1 MARPTPE
8 RPKGRETFPAGWW
21 KPPGV
26 ARWGWLAAWLMVV
39 GAPGCGTSGPDY
51 PVAKLAGSITLDG
64 EPIPNGQIS
73 FVGRGSQQALPM
85 TAQIVDGKYQADAV
99 PMGPVCVTI
108 SAVQLTGRMIQE
120 YSGANAE
127 SINIIPEKYRSGI
140 EIEVAGDNLQQ
151 DFPLVSS

>member
-1 MARPTPE
+1 
-8 RPKGRETFPAGWW
+8 
-21 KPPGV
+21 
-26 ARWGWLAAWLMVV
+26 
-39 GAPGCGTSGPDY
+39 
-51 PVAKLAGSITLDG
+51 
-64 EPIPNGQIS
+64 
-73 FVGRGSQQALPM
+73 M

-108 SAVQLTGRMIQE
+108 SAVKLTGRMIQE

-140 EIEVAGDNLQQ
+140 EIEVTGDNLQQ